1 MEWQNEDI
9 IASYNGII
17 RDAKNMNSA
26 ELETKYADFKLA
38 FNKLYE
44 VAIDSVIN
52 NTVQESYNLLTMM
65 LKAREKMNTG
75 KMTKMN
81 TDMFVGNELG
91 KKYIYPV
98 TNTPSKDDYE
108 RAIRKIK
115 VLKEEGKGP

>member
-1 MEWQNEDI
+1 
-9 IASYNGII
+9 
-17 RDAKNMNSA
+17 MNSA
-26 ELETKYADFKLA
+26 ELEKKYADFKLS

-44 VAIDSVIN
+44 VAIDSIIN

-65 LKAREKMNTG
+65 LKARDKMNTG

-91 KKYIYPV
+91 KKYIYPC
-98 TNTPSKDDYE
+98 TNTPSKEDYE

-115 VLKEEGKGP
+115 THKTEGEGGA